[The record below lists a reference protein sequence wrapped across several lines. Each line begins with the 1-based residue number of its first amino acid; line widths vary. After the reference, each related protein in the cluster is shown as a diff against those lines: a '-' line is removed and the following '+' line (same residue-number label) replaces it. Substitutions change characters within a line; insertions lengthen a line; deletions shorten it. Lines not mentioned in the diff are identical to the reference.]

1 MAFHQ
6 FKHQSSGC
14 LTIDGAELSTGT
26 KRVDDVD
33 DQAVGGSPQRQR
45 PSTHQQGHDVEQE
58 RQMTSN
64 CKRHTII
71 QLTTHVLVILHVSYG
86 SLSEITYM

>member
-1 MAFHQ
+1 M
-6 FKHQSSGC
+6 
-14 LTIDGAELSTGT
+14 
-26 KRVDDVD
+26 DDVD
-33 DQAVGGSPQRQR
+33 DQAVGGGPQRQR

-71 QLTTHVLVILHVSYG
+71 QLTHVLVILHVSYG